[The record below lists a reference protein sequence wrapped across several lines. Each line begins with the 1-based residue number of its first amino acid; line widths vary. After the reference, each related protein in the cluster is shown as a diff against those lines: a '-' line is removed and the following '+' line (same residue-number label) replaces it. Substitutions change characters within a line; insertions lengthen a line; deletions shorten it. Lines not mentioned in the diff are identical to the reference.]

1 MSDRD
6 APTDREQANPQAVTQ
21 PVRIAL
27 ALGGGAALGWSHIGV
42 LRTLHDNGIELGAVT
57 GTSIGALAAVCAACD
72 RLDVLEQIARSAKFS
87 TVLRYLDPNMRR
99 GAVLGGRTIARQL
112 DRHLGHASFEQLP
125 IPCAVVAA
133 DLASGNAVVL
143 REGPVTSAV
152 RASMGLPGIFQP
164 ILHEGRVLVDGGLV
178 MPVPVEAARMIA
190 PDLPV
195 VAINLQNDY
204 VRRAGAVGLRLSPV
218 PRMSTM
224 AVVRSAT
231 GLMLSRLA
239 RQSLELSPP
248 DLELALEVGHI
259 DVRSFT
265 RASELIEIGAQATLD
280 ALPSIRAL
288 ALPKN

>member
-1 MSDRD
+1 MSDREPELD
-6 APTDREQANPQAVTQ
+6 RAAGGPVAAPP

-27 ALGGGAALGWSHIGV
+27 ALGGGAALGWAHIGV
-42 LRTLHDNGIELGAVT
+42 LRALHDNGVELGAVV

-72 RLDVLEQIARSAKFS
+72 RLDVLEQIARSANIR

-99 GAVLGGRTIARQL
+99 GAVLGGRAIARQL
-112 DRHLGHASFEQLP
+112 DRHLGHASFEQLA

-133 DLASGNAVVL
+133 DLASGSAVIL
-143 REGPVTSAV
+143 REGPVAEAV

-164 ILHEGRVLVDGGLV
+164 VLRDGRVLVDGGLI
-178 MPVPVEAARMIA
+178 MPVPVEAARLIA

-204 VRRAGAVGLRLSPV
+204 VRRAGAVGLRLHPS
-218 PRMSTM
+218 PRMSTV
-224 AVVRSAT
+224 AVLRSAT

-239 RQSLELSPP
+239 RQSLELCPP
-248 DLELALEVGHI
+248 DLELALQVGHI